1 MCCSPTKSKFTL
13 CSCCCCCCCS
23 CCVKQNSCHI
33 IYLAIVVVL
42 CFLQF
47 SVCTVPR
54 AISCFT
60 VLVHV
65 LFGTI
70 MQYFVF
76 HLTTLGLCLN
86 YAFYFHYYNLILY
99 FKYKLIPIV
108 QFYQFYAAFS
118 FFSFTLKS
126 KRQLEQRQTE

>member
-13 CSCCCCCCCS
+13 CSCCCCCWCCCCS
-23 CCVKQNSCHI
+23 CCVKQNSCRI
-33 IYLAIVVVL
+33 IHLASYCCSMFCIVL
-42 CFLQF
+42 GLYRTKGDFLFYCSCTCF
-47 SVCTVPR
+47 VWHNY
-54 AISCFT
+54 AI
-60 VLVHV
+60 
-65 LFGTI
+65 LF
-70 MQYFVF
+70 F

-126 KRQLEQRQTE
+126 KRQLE